1 MEYGEEP
8 SEKTGKGRRLI
19 KEQYAWLR
27 MLKMSMGIGLFAA
40 ILFLLTGCGTGGIF
54 DGSRVSNGSVF
65 QLEYSVLNRE
75 ESAEMELWAGDQLRV
90 TLSHAKGYVDVTV
103 GMDGKDPIYRGNA
116 QQNAEFALEISAAG
130 SYTISVSGHQAKG
143 SVSFI
148 RIPGGKE

>member
-54 DGSRVSNGSVF
+54 DGSRN
-65 QLEYSVLNRE
+65 
-75 ESAEMELWAGDQLRV
+75 
-90 TLSHAKGYVDVTV
+90 
-103 GMDGKDPIYRGNA
+103 
-116 QQNAEFALEISAAG
+116 
-130 SYTISVSGHQAKG
+130 
-143 SVSFI
+143 
-148 RIPGGKE
+148 